1 MCGVWCVVYGML
13 VLGDAAAA
21 RWDGA
26 GVGAWAWLTGTCA
39 ACGVRHVVLVAVL
52 FADRGGLVVHD
63 ISL

>member
-1 MCGVWCVVYGML
+1 MVCGML

-52 FADRGGLVVHD
+52 FADRVGLVVHD